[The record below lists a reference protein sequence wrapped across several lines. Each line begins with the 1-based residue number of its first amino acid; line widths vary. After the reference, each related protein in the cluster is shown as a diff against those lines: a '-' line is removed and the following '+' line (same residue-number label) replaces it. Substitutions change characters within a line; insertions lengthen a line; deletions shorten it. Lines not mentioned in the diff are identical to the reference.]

1 MAEENLFNPLD
12 DLGPEFGGINRPGS
26 DANSYLPFEGDK
38 IDTPKINFPQA
49 PNPFS
54 MPGVRDLTRPNF
66 NIKQNIVNNP
76 GIIKSAPKPGKV
88 DVKGLMNAQQDYL
101 KSLIQSKQSN
111 EDYARIYSYN
121 AGPSGGAFYDR
132 YAAYGQETFDKIGFH
147 PLRDNE
153 AIFNART
160 TKADDW
166 SRMMSHSFLPM
177 VWKGFTDGPKSLWK
191 MIQGDFTGT
200 DLEGAEEYERL
211 AAIGSSSKGGA
222 FGFVNNTVMNF
233 GYTAG
238 IITEAIVEEVAG
250 LALAPLTGGTS
261 AAVTTANNARKI
273 PSLFRGIKGFDAAYD
288 ASKAVG
294 NTLKALNNSQSA
306 RKFWNAA
313 NAAGTSKIGRFL
325 NPLENTVDAI
335 TGIRATDN
343 LTGFAKTFRTA
354 GGFYRD
360 VRNLN
365 MALSEARL
373 EAGMVENKVYKD
385 GYNAH
390 YEKFGTAP
398 TNDVQ
403 EKLMSTAKQA
413 SLDTLYWN
421 TGLIYASNKITF
433 NNITGPRGGIR
444 NFVRANIDDVMKA
457 GNGKFGTVGKIVYDN
472 TKKQFARQS
481 NDFMS
486 WAKGWAKDPIYKSV
500 GKTVGYFKSNFTE
513 GLQENAQEII
523 AGANEKYYTDAFKS
537 SVLKMNLYSRGV
549 TGYANKTKFDYY
561 EDEFGKQFTE
571 QGAETFASGFLMGT
585 LAAPLNSAVPMLSVG
600 YNRLFNNTEYQ
611 EYKAR
616 KEEMLNGIVNN
627 LNSLGPKQFYD
638 SRIFNTAVQDMAADI
653 KNTGSKKQAYD
664 ATDEAFISQVTTA
677 METGSLYLFRER
689 MTDMKKMTPE
699 EIEKEVPGVE
709 KGEGQKYLNRL
720 DDIINRI
727 DTVEKRYNYYKER
740 YPNPISPDTLN
751 EKDPE
756 FNAKVQLYTG
766 WNVALR
772 NAVFFNEAFESAIK
786 RKAGIKNKLT
796 ANKPF
801 ASISDTE
808 VNSLLDNLVLGK
820 EISNIRNEIKSLE
833 DLKKSGT
840 LDPELNKE
848 LENKKKKLEA
858 YTELFNETET
868 FNNFFNRYE
877 NLELIKK
884 SMKKELEKRNIKTD
898 ELTDEAVIAA
908 IDKNLGAFDDV
919 NKAER
924 IQAYKRS
931 VDKYLKSIADVSNDN
946 VFDEKLDDLFN
957 DLLDHQKLDTES
969 KKLVRYNNLLHNPE
983 EFLKLVERNTEWL
996 KSLYDNRENIFRDI
1010 VTEQIGIVEANS
1022 LLNALA
1028 DRGIYMSVDD
1038 FAEFI
1043 KNGTKPK
1050 EFFNEPA
1057 NEVYQEGTTEYDEI
1071 FEEYLTKF
1079 NALRPEKPV
1088 SQEEDELFGQDL
1100 DLEMIFEDEETTQKT
1115 KEELYKSYTPEQKA
1129 SIKKIEELIK
1139 LQENVKAGET
1149 LKVDDPVTGLKA
1161 GEKAYLINDLF
1172 HRRVTNAI
1180 KDVEASDYQY
1190 TDKAVLEDIFQIAFG
1205 GNVLKENTGAEDF
1218 TFKGKNYVKDLVPT
1232 EGGYNIKVSEKLED
1246 GTIKPLSETE
1256 SSILGFVYL
1265 AKQADLAGFRDVLY
1279 EELADELTNILQPT
1293 TTPVSTTTDT
1303 KADIERKK
1311 EETIASIKEGYNG
1324 GKTWEYIGQFS
1335 SQATKFTNYELFQN
1349 EYTKDQVIDEI
1360 NAKYDSEPTAL
1371 EEAPVSTE
1379 APRTGFRT
1387 FAVPISKKEN
1397 IADVVAGPLV
1407 PASEIFWDKNIKTT
1421 GSWLNSVQGEASRG
1435 KDYIEIAIDSLSEEN
1450 RKIADELKESDNEY
1464 SPVKGARIVLG
1475 INLTPEQA
1483 QRKSIEIANKFKQQD
1498 LLWYSP
1504 RTLQN
1509 TIDVLEKDKQRS
1521 STPEAYDQ
1529 EIQRVKD
1536 TWGKDLRQDEYFD
1549 EATKT
1554 IWASKELYDKS
1565 KGLTTAEQTTSTQ
1578 PVNISNEDLYNK
1590 IYKFVSEKTYEDGR
1604 EAGNYVDQA
1613 AKDFL
1618 GEGKMP
1624 EFDPNKITKKAYLD
1638 LFGPDGHLTQIK
1650 RRIDNGE
1657 LYIVAKGLV
1666 VYDSNIEKLD
1676 GTTDRI
1682 AGEID
1687 LIAVDRKG
1695 KIHIIDIK
1703 TGNEDK
1709 WLKFNR
1715 IKKTKKTATTKDDG
1729 IYSKREN
1736 YTLQQ
1741 ATYATLL
1748 KRMIGVDASISL
1760 LPVQRSS
1767 DPQTGK
1773 ILTAGKPTAQ
1783 GIYQPLI
1790 YRRTPDGKISKNSI
1804 GIKEFE
1810 IEDSAQVSEMLIPLY
1825 IASVRD
1831 EMNTLFPITRY
1842 KDATGEYV
1850 EEMID
1855 LSGVSKTV
1863 SPKDKLN
1870 TLTKKYENSTKKI
1883 DSQIETIQ
1891 ERLSKFNITQN
1902 FDSID
1907 LSENSDFVQQQL
1919 EKDEAFAN
1927 VFKVHKDR
1935 FVGKV
1940 SYAPTPGQLLAID
1953 ALSTGVLT
1961 PEEIDLV
1968 QNGNPNREEVS
1979 EIIHEAVKRI
1989 QYLKVNTT
1997 SDVAARAFSDYQRDV
2012 FSLISLNN
2020 TNAQD
2025 KAILETFVN
2034 ASQATTPQEIQDAVN
2049 SLDTLQ
2055 SSLEQQL
2062 SNRYLKDNVIQK
2074 IQGQL
2079 KDVKDFNANFRLDSG
2094 FVDVVDIF
2102 ADPIDSTIDGESV
2115 VKVNDIYYLNKDGNP
2130 KMVVTEIL
2138 ENGNIVLKLATKQN
2152 TPRKNAK
2159 EMVVSPNEFS
2169 NNFVKE
2175 SELNNVSDKQT
2186 TYTTSPA
2193 EKEILEE
2200 TFDAQDVFLASDEAK
2215 QEAYNIGMETNVE
2228 DIKNDLI
2235 NKFKNCQ

>member
-132 YAAYGQETFDKIGFH
+132 YAAYGQETFDKVGFH

-153 AIFNART
+153 ALFNART

-261 AAVTTANNARKI
+261 VAVTTANNARKI
-273 PSLFRGIKGFDAAYD
+273 PSLFKGIKGFEAAYD

-343 LTGFAKTFRTA
+343 LTGLAKTFRTA

-403 EKLMSTAKQA
+403 EKLMATAKQA

-561 EDEFGKQFTE
+561 EDEFGQQFTE

-585 LAAPLNSAVPMLSVG
+585 LAAPLNSAVPMLSIG
-600 YNRLFNNTEYQ
+600 YNRLFNNAEYQ
-611 EYKAR
+611 EYKTR
-616 KEEMLNGIVNN
+616 KEEMLNGIVKN

-638 SRIFNTAVQDMAADI
+638 SRIFNAAVQDMAADV
-653 KNTGSKKQAYD
+653 KNTGSKRQAYD

-699 EIEKEVPGVE
+699 EIEKEVPGIE

-740 YPNPISPDTLN
+740 YPNPISLETLN

-772 NAVFFNEAFESAIK
+772 NAVFFNEAFESALK

-840 LDPELNKE
+840 LNPELNKE

-957 DLLDHQKLDTES
+957 DLLDYQKLDTES

-1100 DLEMIFEDEETTQKT
+1100 DLDMIFEDEETAQKT

-1149 LKVDDPVTGLKA
+1149 LKVDDPTTGLKA

-1256 SSILGFVYL
+1256 SSILGFIYL

-1293 TTPVSTTTDT
+1293 TTPVSNKANIERLEALNLLDKESTEFFKDGIDKKVTDIENEYLERLLNLEYLSKPLVLKDISQKEYNDQVASIKKSYESKINSVGKRRYRINLESARDKELADLKRKYDAEPAVST
-1303 KADIERKK
+1303 SPVSDKKADIERRRQEELDRKLNNRKGALEVQQEFENNLK
-1311 EETIASIKEGYNG
+1311 ENQEIPEYSKVGVKYNEGSEVTATFQDNTSETFKGEPYPIVINVIKPAIIENG
-1324 GKTWEYIGQFS
+1324 KLIQAAVLQIGMFDS
-1335 SQATKFTNYELFQN
+1335 KESADNWVSGI
-1349 EYTKDQVIDEI
+1349 KDRNAKQLTQLEQEI
-1360 NAKYDSEPTAL
+1360 NAKYDAELDAL

-1379 APRTGFRT
+1379 
-1387 FAVPISKKEN
+1387 
-1397 IADVVAGPLV
+1397 
-1407 PASEIFWDKNIKTT
+1407 
-1421 GSWLNSVQGEASRG
+1421 
-1435 KDYIEIAIDSLSEEN
+1435 
-1450 RKIADELKESDNEY
+1450 
-1464 SPVKGARIVLG
+1464 
-1475 INLTPEQA
+1475 
-1483 QRKSIEIANKFKQQD
+1483 
-1498 LLWYSP
+1498 
-1504 RTLQN
+1504 
-1509 TIDVLEKDKQRS
+1509 
-1521 STPEAYDQ
+1521 
-1529 EIQRVKD
+1529 
-1536 TWGKDLRQDEYFD
+1536 
-1549 EATKT
+1549 
-1554 IWASKELYDKS
+1554 
-1565 KGLTTAEQTTSTQ
+1565 EQTTSAQ

-1604 EAGNYVDQA
+1604 EAGNYIDQA

-1709 WLKFNR
+1709 WFKFNK

-1748 KRMIGVDASISL
+1748 KRMIGVDASISI

-1783 GIYQPLI
+1783 YIYQPLI

-1810 IEDSAQVSEMLIPLY
+1810 VDNSPQVSEMLIPLY
-1825 IASVRD
+1825 MASVRD

-1940 SYAPTPGQLLAID
+1940 AYAPTPGQLLAID

-1961 PEEIDLV
+1961 PEEIDFV
-1968 QNGNPNREEVS
+1968 QNSNPNREEVS

-2012 FSLISLNN
+2012 FNLISLNN

-2062 SNRYLKDNVIQK
+2062 SNKFLKDNVIQK

-2159 EMVVSPNEFS
+2159 EMVVSPNELS

>member
-54 MPGVRDLTRPNF
+54 MPGVKDLTRPNF

-177 VWKGFTDGPKSLWK
+177 LWKGFTDGPKSMWK

-250 LALAPLTGGTS
+250 LALAPLTAGTS

-273 PSLFRGIKGFDAAYD
+273 PSIFKGIKGFDAAYD

-343 LTGFAKTFRTA
+343 LTGFAKTFKTA

-403 EKLMSTAKQA
+403 EKLMSIAKQA

-472 TKKQFARQS
+472 TKKQFAKQS

-561 EDEFGKQFTE
+561 KDEFGNQFTE

-585 LAAPLNSAVPMLSVG
+585 LAAPLNHAVPMLSIG

-611 EYKAR
+611 EYKSR
-616 KEEMLNGIVNN
+616 KEAMLDGIVKN
-627 LNSLGPKQFYD
+627 LNSLGPKEFYD
-638 SRIFNTAVQDMAADI
+638 SRIFNTAVQDMAADV
-653 KNTGSKKQAYD
+653 KKYGSKKQAYD

-689 MTDMKKMTPE
+689 MSDMKKMTPE
-699 EIEKEVPGVE
+699 EIEKEVPGIE

-727 DTVEKRYNYYKER
+727 DTVEKRYNYYRER

-756 FNAKVQLYTG
+756 FNAKLELYAG
-766 WNVALR
+766 WNIALR
-772 NAVFFNEAFESAIK
+772 NAVFFNESFESAQK
-786 RKAGIKNKLT
+786 RKAGIKNKL
-796 ANKPF
+796 ASNKPF
-801 ASISDTE
+801 ESISDTE

-820 EISNIRNEIKSLE
+820 EISNLRNEIKSLE
-833 DLKKSGT
+833 DLQKTGT
-840 LDPELNKE
+840 LNPELKKE
-848 LENKKKKLEA
+848 LENKKRKLES
-858 YTELFNETET
+858 YTELFNETEK
-868 FNNFFNRYE
+868 FNTFFNRYE

-884 SMKKELEKRNIKTD
+884 SMKKELEKRNIKVD
-898 ELTDEAVIAA
+898 ELTDEQVIEA

-924 IQAYKRS
+924 IQAYKRT
-931 VDKYLKSIADVSNDN
+931 VDKYLKSIADISNDN
-946 VFDEKLDDLFN
+946 VFDETLDELFN
-957 DLLDHQKLDTES
+957 DLLDYQKLDSES

-983 EFLKLVERNTEWL
+983 EFLKLVERNTQWL
-996 KSLYDNRENIFRDI
+996 KSLYDNRENIFRGI
-1010 VTEQIGIVEANS
+1010 AEEQISIVEANS

-1028 DRGIYMSVDD
+1028 DKGIFMSVDD

-1057 NEVYQEGTTEYDEI
+1057 NEVYREGTPEYDQI

-1079 NALRPEKPV
+1079 NNLRPQKPV
-1088 SQEEDELFGQDL
+1088 SQEEDELFGQELDL
-1100 DLEMIFEDEETTQKT
+1100 DMIFEDEETAKKT
-1115 KEELYKSYTPEQKA
+1115 KEELYDSYTPEQKA

-1149 LKVDDPVTGLKA
+1149 LTEDDPVTGLKA

-1180 KDVEASDYQY
+1180 KDVETSDYQY
-1190 TDKAVLEDIFQIAFG
+1190 VNKDILEDIFEIAFG
-1205 GNVLKENTGAEDF
+1205 GKLLKENTGAEDF
-1218 TFKGKNYVKDLVPT
+1218 TFKGKTYVKDLVGEPGNYKIT
-1232 EGGYNIKVSEKLED
+1232 VSEKLPD
-1246 GTIKPLSETE
+1246 GTIQPLSETE
-1256 SSILGFVYL
+1256 SSILSFIYL
-1265 AKQADLAGFRDVLY
+1265 AKTAELAGFRETLY

-1293 TTPVSTTTDT
+1293 NITGQPTTPVSD
-1303 KADIERKK
+1303 KIADIEK
-1311 EETIASIKEGYNG
+1311 Y
-1324 GKTWEYIGQFS
+1324 FS
-1335 SQATKFTNYELFQN
+1335 ENTKS
-1349 EYTKDQVIDEI
+1349 TKDSKYNPDLSGEGSLALMEQENRLLELGADEI
-1360 NAKYDSEPTAL
+1360 QAHGMAKGSVGEQFKDLLNILTNGLDPKRGGGMLYTAPLVLSKEFISAGAALGTSGGAAYKDGAFIILGKKGVNTIKSIDDIGGILVNQAVVDTLPELVSKLKSLFPNLSIDSYSNSPNVIAELAAL
-1371 EEAPVSTE
+1371 EDTTQVSTAE
-1379 APRTGFRT
+1379 
-1387 FAVPISKKEN
+1387 
-1397 IADVVAGPLV
+1397 
-1407 PASEIFWDKNIKTT
+1407 TT
-1421 GSWLNSVQGEASRG
+1421 
-1435 KDYIEIAIDSLSEEN
+1435 
-1450 RKIADELKESDNEY
+1450 
-1464 SPVKGARIVLG
+1464 
-1475 INLTPEQA
+1475 
-1483 QRKSIEIANKFKQQD
+1483 
-1498 LLWYSP
+1498 
-1504 RTLQN
+1504 
-1509 TIDVLEKDKQRS
+1509 
-1521 STPEAYDQ
+1521 
-1529 EIQRVKD
+1529 
-1536 TWGKDLRQDEYFD
+1536 
-1549 EATKT
+1549 
-1554 IWASKELYDKS
+1554 
-1565 KGLTTAEQTTSTQ
+1565 
-1578 PVNISNEDLYNK
+1578 NISNEDLYNQ

-1604 EAGNYVDQA
+1604 EAGNYIDQA

-1624 EFDPNKITKKAYLD
+1624 EYDPNKISKQAYLN

-1650 RRIDNGE
+1650 KRIDNGE

-1676 GTTDRI
+1676 GSTDRI

-1695 KIHIIDIK
+1695 KVHIIDIK
-1703 TGNEDK
+1703 TGDERK
-1709 WLKFNR
+1709 WFNFNY
-1715 IKKTKKTATTKDDG
+1715 IQTKETGKSS
-1729 IYSKREN
+1729 YSKREN

-1760 LPVQRSS
+1760 LPIERSS
-1767 DPQTGK
+1767 NSETGK
-1773 ILTAGKPTAQ
+1773 IETAGKPKAK

-1790 YRRTPDGKISKNSI
+1790 YKRTPDGKILKNQF
-1804 GIKEFE
+1804 GHKEFE
-1810 IEDSAQVSEMLIPLY
+1810 VDDSAQVSDMLIPLY

-1842 KDATGEYV
+1842 KDETGEYV
-1850 EEMID
+1850 EQMID

-1863 SPKDKLN
+1863 TPKDKIDSLI
-1870 TLTKKYENSTKKI
+1870 TKYDKATKKL
-1883 DSQIETIQ
+1883 DAQMETIQ
-1891 ERLSKFNITQN
+1891 ERLSKFKINQN
-1902 FDSID
+1902 FNDVD
-1907 LSENSDFVQQQL
+1907 LSEDSEFIQEQL
-1919 EKDEAFAN
+1919 EKDSAFSN

-1953 ALSTGVLT
+1953 SLSTGVLT
-1961 PEEIDLV
+1961 PEEIDFV
-1968 QNGNPNREEVS
+1968 QNGNPSREDAS
-1979 EIIHEAVKRI
+1979 KIIHEAVKRI
-1989 QYLKVNTT
+1989 QYLKVN
-1997 SDVAARAFSDYQRDV
+1997 SNNDIVARAYSDYQRDV

-2025 KAILETFVN
+2025 KAILDTFNN
-2034 ASQATTPQEIQDAVN
+2034 ATQATTQEQIQDAVA
-2049 SLDTLQ
+2049 SLDKLQ
-2055 SSLEQQL
+2055 DGLEKQL
-2062 SNRYLKDNVIQK
+2062 ANKALKQNVIDK
-2074 IQGQL
+2074 IESQL
-2079 KDVKDFNANFRLDSG
+2079 KDVKDFNANFRVNSG
-2094 FVDVVDIF
+2094 YVDIVDIF
-2102 ADPIDSTIDGESV
+2102 SDPIESTIDGESV
-2115 VKVNDIYYLNKDGNP
+2115 VKVNDIYYLNRDNNP
-2130 KMVVTEIL
+2130 KMVVTKLL
-2138 ENGNIVLKLATKQN
+2138 ENGDIVLKLATKQN

-2159 EMVVSPNEFS
+2159 EMIVSPSNLV

-2175 SELNNVSDKQT
+2175 SQLNNISEEDT

-2193 EKEILEE
+2193 EKEILDE
-2200 TFDAQDVFLASDEAK
+2200 TFDAQDAFVSSDESK
-2215 QEAYNIGMETNVE
+2215 EEAYQIGISADID
-2228 DIKNDLI
+2228 DIKSDLI
-2235 NKFKNCQ
+2235 NKFKMCQ

>member
-177 VWKGFTDGPKSLWK
+177 LWKGFTDGPKSMWK

-250 LALAPLTGGTS
+250 LALAPLTAGTS

-273 PSLFRGIKGFDAAYD
+273 PSIFKGIKGFDAAYD

-343 LTGFAKTFRTA
+343 LTGFAKTFKTA

-403 EKLMSTAKQA
+403 EKLMSIAKQA

-472 TKKQFARQS
+472 TKKQFAKQS

-561 EDEFGKQFTE
+561 KDEFGNQFTE

-585 LAAPLNSAVPMLSVG
+585 LAAPLNHAVPMLSIG

-611 EYKAR
+611 EYKSR
-616 KEEMLNGIVNN
+616 KEAMLDGIVKN
-627 LNSLGPKQFYD
+627 LNSLGPKAFYD
-638 SRIFNTAVQDMAADI
+638 SRIFNTAVQDMAADV
-653 KNTGSKKQAYD
+653 KKYGSKKQAYD

-689 MTDMKKMTPE
+689 MSDMKKMTPE
-699 EIEKEVPGVE
+699 EIEKEVPGIE

-727 DTVEKRYNYYKER
+727 DTVEKRYNYYRER

-756 FNAKVQLYTG
+756 FNAKLELYAG
-766 WNVALR
+766 WNIALR
-772 NAVFFNEAFESAIK
+772 NAVFFNESFESAQK
-786 RKAGIKNKLT
+786 RKAGIKNKL
-796 ANKPF
+796 ASNKPF
-801 ASISDTE
+801 ESISDTE

-820 EISNIRNEIKSLE
+820 EISNLRNEIKSLE
-833 DLKKSGT
+833 DLQKTGT
-840 LDPELNKE
+840 LNPELKKE
-848 LENKKKKLEA
+848 LENKKRKLES
-858 YTELFNETET
+858 YTELFNETEK
-868 FNNFFNRYE
+868 FNTFFNRYE

-884 SMKKELEKRNIKTD
+884 SMKKELEKRNIKVD
-898 ELTDEAVIAA
+898 ELTDEQVIEA

-924 IQAYKRS
+924 IQAYKRT
-931 VDKYLKSIADVSNDN
+931 VDKYLKSIADISNDN
-946 VFDEKLDDLFN
+946 VFDETLDELFN
-957 DLLDHQKLDTES
+957 DLLDYQKLDSES

-983 EFLKLVERNTEWL
+983 EFLKLVERNTQWL
-996 KSLYDNRENIFRDI
+996 KSLYDNRENIFRGI
-1010 VTEQIGIVEANS
+1010 AEEQISIVEANS

-1028 DRGIYMSVDD
+1028 DKGIFMSVDD

-1057 NEVYQEGTTEYDEI
+1057 NEVYREGTPEYDQI

-1079 NALRPEKPV
+1079 NNLRPQKPV
-1088 SQEEDELFGQDL
+1088 SQEEDELFGQELDL
-1100 DLEMIFEDEETTQKT
+1100 DMIFEDEETAKKT
-1115 KEELYKSYTPEQKA
+1115 KEELYDSYTPEQKA

-1149 LKVDDPVTGLKA
+1149 LTEDDPVTGLKA

-1180 KDVEASDYQY
+1180 KDVETSDYQY
-1190 TDKAVLEDIFQIAFG
+1190 VNKDILEDIFEIAFG
-1205 GNVLKENTGAEDF
+1205 GKLLKENTGAEDF
-1218 TFKGKNYVKDLVPT
+1218 TFKGKTYVKDLVGEPGNYKIT
-1232 EGGYNIKVSEKLED
+1232 VSEKLPD
-1246 GTIKPLSETE
+1246 GTIQPLSETE
-1256 SSILGFVYL
+1256 SSILSFIYL
-1265 AKQADLAGFRDVLY
+1265 AKTAELAGFRETLY

-1293 TTPVSTTTDT
+1293 NITGQPTTPVSDITTQKAEIEKRREEELNEEYEGRRAATFSRFNPDGPSQELTKEEHDEIEELIEAAIENGNVTAEQLYRMIRAEGYVYTAYGSQTSTLAYLKNRLNGKTKT
-1303 KADIERKK
+1303 KAGGNLLD
-1311 EETIASIKEGYNG
+1311 ET
-1324 GKTWEYIGQFS
+1324 
-1335 SQATKFTNYELFQN
+1335 
-1349 EYTKDQVIDEI
+1349 
-1360 NAKYDSEPTAL
+1360 NAKYNAELAAL
-1371 EEAPVSTE
+1371 EGTTQVSTAE
-1379 APRTGFRT
+1379 
-1387 FAVPISKKEN
+1387 
-1397 IADVVAGPLV
+1397 
-1407 PASEIFWDKNIKTT
+1407 TT
-1421 GSWLNSVQGEASRG
+1421 
-1435 KDYIEIAIDSLSEEN
+1435 
-1450 RKIADELKESDNEY
+1450 
-1464 SPVKGARIVLG
+1464 
-1475 INLTPEQA
+1475 
-1483 QRKSIEIANKFKQQD
+1483 
-1498 LLWYSP
+1498 
-1504 RTLQN
+1504 
-1509 TIDVLEKDKQRS
+1509 
-1521 STPEAYDQ
+1521 
-1529 EIQRVKD
+1529 
-1536 TWGKDLRQDEYFD
+1536 
-1549 EATKT
+1549 
-1554 IWASKELYDKS
+1554 
-1565 KGLTTAEQTTSTQ
+1565 
-1578 PVNISNEDLYNK
+1578 NISNEDLYNQ

-1604 EAGNYVDQA
+1604 EAGNYIDQA

-1624 EFDPNKITKKAYLD
+1624 EYDPNKISKQAYLN

-1650 RRIDNGE
+1650 KRIDNGE

-1676 GTTDRI
+1676 GSADRI

-1695 KIHIIDIK
+1695 KVHIIDIK
-1703 TGNEDK
+1703 TGDERK
-1709 WLKFNR
+1709 WFNFNY
-1715 IKKTKKTATTKDDG
+1715 IQTKETGKSS
-1729 IYSKREN
+1729 YSKREN

-1760 LPVQRSS
+1760 LPIERSS
-1767 DPQTGK
+1767 NSETGK
-1773 ILTAGKPTAQ
+1773 IETAGKPKAK

-1790 YRRTPDGKISKNSI
+1790 YKRTPDGKILKNQF
-1804 GIKEFE
+1804 GHKEFE
-1810 IEDSAQVSEMLIPLY
+1810 VDDSAQVSDMLIPLY

-1842 KDATGEYV
+1842 KDETGEYV
-1850 EEMID
+1850 EQMID

-1863 SPKDKLN
+1863 TPKDKIDSLI
-1870 TLTKKYENSTKKI
+1870 TKYDKATKKL
-1883 DSQIETIQ
+1883 DAQMETIQ
-1891 ERLSKFNITQN
+1891 ERLSKFKINQN
-1902 FDSID
+1902 FNDVD
-1907 LSENSDFVQQQL
+1907 LSEDSEFIQEQL
-1919 EKDEAFAN
+1919 EKDSAFSN

-1953 ALSTGVLT
+1953 SLSTGVLT
-1961 PEEIDLV
+1961 PEEIDFV
-1968 QNGNPNREEVS
+1968 QNGNPSREDAS
-1979 EIIHEAVKRI
+1979 KIIHEAVKRI
-1989 QYLKVNTT
+1989 QYLKVN
-1997 SDVAARAFSDYQRDV
+1997 SNNDIVSRAYSDYQRDV

-2025 KAILETFVN
+2025 KAILDTFNN
-2034 ASQATTPQEIQDAVN
+2034 ATQATTQEQIQDAVA
-2049 SLDTLQ
+2049 SLDKLQ
-2055 SSLEQQL
+2055 DGLEKQL
-2062 SNRYLKDNVIQK
+2062 ANKALKQNVIDK
-2074 IQGQL
+2074 IESQL
-2079 KDVKDFNANFRLDSG
+2079 KDVKDFNANFRVNSG
-2094 FVDVVDIF
+2094 YVDIVDIF
-2102 ADPIDSTIDGESV
+2102 SDPIESTIDGESV
-2115 VKVNDIYYLNKDGNP
+2115 VKVNDIYYLNRDNNP
-2130 KMVVTEIL
+2130 KMVVTKLL
-2138 ENGNIVLKLATKQN
+2138 ENGDIVLKLATKQN

-2159 EMVVSPNEFS
+2159 EMIVSPSNLV

-2175 SELNNVSDKQT
+2175 SQLNNISEEDT
-2186 TYTTSPA
+2186 IYTTSPA
-2193 EKEILEE
+2193 EKEILDE
-2200 TFDAQDVFLASDEAK
+2200 TFDAQDAFVSSDESK
-2215 QEAYNIGMETNVE
+2215 EEAYQIGISADID
-2228 DIKNDLI
+2228 DIKSDLI

>member
-54 MPGVRDLTRPNF
+54 MPGVKDLTRPNF

-177 VWKGFTDGPKSLWK
+177 LWKGFTDGPKSMWK

-250 LALAPLTGGTS
+250 LALAPLTAGTS

-273 PSLFRGIKGFDAAYD
+273 PSIFKGIKGFDAAYD

-343 LTGFAKTFRTA
+343 LTGFAKTFKTA

-403 EKLMSTAKQA
+403 EKLMSIAKQA

-472 TKKQFARQS
+472 TKKQFAKQS

-561 EDEFGKQFTE
+561 KDEFGNQFTE

-585 LAAPLNSAVPMLSVG
+585 LAAPLNHAVPMLSIG

-611 EYKAR
+611 EYKSR
-616 KEEMLNGIVNN
+616 KEAMLDGIVKN
-627 LNSLGPKQFYD
+627 LNSLGPKEFYD
-638 SRIFNTAVQDMAADI
+638 SRIFNTAVQDMAADV
-653 KNTGSKKQAYD
+653 KKYGSKKQAYD

-689 MTDMKKMTPE
+689 MSDMKKMTPE
-699 EIEKEVPGVE
+699 EIEKEVPGIE

-727 DTVEKRYNYYKER
+727 DTVEKRYNYYRER

-756 FNAKVQLYTG
+756 FNAKLELYAG
-766 WNVALR
+766 WNIALR
-772 NAVFFNEAFESAIK
+772 NAVFFNESFESAQK
-786 RKAGIKNKLT
+786 RKAGIKNKL
-796 ANKPF
+796 ASNKPF
-801 ASISDTE
+801 ESISDTE

-820 EISNIRNEIKSLE
+820 EMSNLRNEIKSLE
-833 DLKKSGT
+833 DLQKTGT
-840 LDPELNKE
+840 LNPELRKE
-848 LENKKKKLEA
+848 LENKKRKLES
-858 YTELFNETET
+858 YTELFNETEK
-868 FNNFFNRYE
+868 FNTFFNRYE

-884 SMKKELEKRNIKTD
+884 SMKKELEKRNIKVD
-898 ELTDEAVIAA
+898 ELTDEQVIEA

-924 IQAYKRS
+924 IQAYKRT
-931 VDKYLKSIADVSNDN
+931 VDKYLKSIADISNDN
-946 VFDEKLDDLFN
+946 VFDETLDELFN
-957 DLLDHQKLDTES
+957 DLLDYQKLDSES

-983 EFLKLVERNTEWL
+983 EFLKLVERNTQWL
-996 KSLYDNRENIFRDI
+996 KSLYDNRENIFRGI
-1010 VTEQIGIVEANS
+1010 AEEQISIVEANS

-1028 DRGIYMSVDD
+1028 DKGIFMSVDD

-1057 NEVYQEGTTEYDEI
+1057 NEVYREGTPEYDQI

-1079 NALRPEKPV
+1079 NNLRPQKPV
-1088 SQEEDELFGQDL
+1088 SQEEDELFGQELDL
-1100 DLEMIFEDEETTQKT
+1100 DMIFEDEETAKKT
-1115 KEELYKSYTPEQKA
+1115 KEELYDSYTPEQKA

-1149 LKVDDPVTGLKA
+1149 LTEDDPVTGLKA
-1161 GEKAYLINDLF
+1161 GEKAYLINNLF

-1180 KDVEASDYQY
+1180 KDVETSDYQY
-1190 TDKAVLEDIFQIAFG
+1190 VNKDILEDIFEIAFG
-1205 GNVLKENTGAEDF
+1205 GKLLKENTGAEDF
-1218 TFKGKNYVKDLVPT
+1218 TFKGKTYVKDLVGEPGNYKIT
-1232 EGGYNIKVSEKLED
+1232 VSEKLPD
-1246 GTIKPLSETE
+1246 GTIQPLSETE
-1256 SSILGFVYL
+1256 SSILSFIYL
-1265 AKQADLAGFRDVLY
+1265 AKTAELAGFRETLY

-1293 TTPVSTTTDT
+1293 NITGQPTTPVSDVEAKIANVEVISENYTPELL
-1303 KADIERKK
+1303 KANPDK
-1311 EETIASIKEGYNG
+1311 
-1324 GKTWEYIGQFS
+1324 
-1335 SQATKFTNYELFQN
+1335 LFLFGDN
-1349 EYTKDQVIDEI
+1349 NT
-1360 NAKYDSEPTAL
+1360 
-1371 EEAPVSTE
+1371 
-1379 APRTGFRT
+1379 RTGKGGQAIIRDEPN
-1387 FAVPISKKEN
+1387 AAGISTKLL
-1397 IADVVAGPLV
+1397 P
-1407 PASEIFWDKNIKTT
+1407 KN
-1421 GSWLNSVQGEASRG
+1421 
-1435 KDYIEIAIDSLSEEN
+1435 
-1450 RKIADELKESDNEY
+1450 
-1464 SPVKGARIVLG
+1464 
-1475 INLTPEQA
+1475 
-1483 QRKSIEIANKFKQQD
+1483 
-1498 LLWYSP
+1498 
-1504 RTLQN
+1504 
-1509 TIDVLEKDKQRS
+1509 
-1521 STPEAYDQ
+1521 TPEAFMSDDQ
-1529 EIQRVKD
+1529 LADNKAVIDSDIKKAKD
-1536 TWGKDLRQDEYFD
+1536 RAAKEGKTIVLPKGGFGTGLASL
-1549 EATKT
+1549 ATKAPQT
-1554 IWASKELYDKS
+1554 FAYLNQRLQEEFGFNNTTGELAALES
-1565 KGLTTAEQTTSTQ
+1565 TTQVSTAETT
-1578 PVNISNEDLYNK
+1578 NISNEDLYNQ

-1604 EAGNYVDQA
+1604 EAGNYIDQA

-1624 EFDPNKITKKAYLD
+1624 EYDPNKISKQAYLN

-1650 RRIDNGE
+1650 KRIDNGE

-1676 GTTDRI
+1676 GSTDRI

-1695 KIHIIDIK
+1695 KVHIIDIK
-1703 TGNEDK
+1703 TGDERK
-1709 WLKFNR
+1709 WFNFNY
-1715 IKKTKKTATTKDDG
+1715 IQTKETGKSS
-1729 IYSKREN
+1729 YSKREN

-1760 LPVQRSS
+1760 LPIERSS
-1767 DPQTGK
+1767 NSETGK
-1773 ILTAGKPTAQ
+1773 IETAGKPKAK

-1790 YRRTPDGKISKNSI
+1790 YKRTPDGKILKNQF
-1804 GIKEFE
+1804 GHKEFE
-1810 IEDSAQVSEMLIPLY
+1810 VDDSAQVSDMLIPLY

-1842 KDATGEYV
+1842 KDETGEYV
-1850 EEMID
+1850 EQMID

-1863 SPKDKLN
+1863 TPKDKIDSLI
-1870 TLTKKYENSTKKI
+1870 TKYDKATKKL
-1883 DSQIETIQ
+1883 DAQMETIQ
-1891 ERLSKFNITQN
+1891 ERLSKFKINQN
-1902 FDSID
+1902 FNDVD
-1907 LSENSDFVQQQL
+1907 LSEDSEFIQEQL
-1919 EKDEAFAN
+1919 EKDSAFSN

-1953 ALSTGVLT
+1953 SLSTGVLT
-1961 PEEIDLV
+1961 PEEIDFV
-1968 QNGNPNREEVS
+1968 QNGNPSREDAS
-1979 EIIHEAVKRI
+1979 KIIHEAVKRI
-1989 QYLKVNTT
+1989 QYLKVN
-1997 SDVAARAFSDYQRDV
+1997 SNNDIVSRAYSDYQRDV

-2025 KAILETFVN
+2025 KAILDTFNN
-2034 ASQATTPQEIQDAVN
+2034 ATQATTQEQIQDAVA
-2049 SLDTLQ
+2049 SLDKLQ
-2055 SSLEQQL
+2055 DGLEKQL
-2062 SNRYLKDNVIQK
+2062 ANKALKQNLIDK
-2074 IQGQL
+2074 IESQL
-2079 KDVKDFNANFRLDSG
+2079 KDVKDFNANFRVNSG
-2094 FVDVVDIF
+2094 YVDIVDIF
-2102 ADPIDSTIDGESV
+2102 SDPIESTIDGESV
-2115 VKVNDIYYLNKDGNP
+2115 VKVNDIYYLNRDNNP
-2130 KMVVTEIL
+2130 KMVVTKLL
-2138 ENGNIVLKLATKQN
+2138 ENGDIVLKLATKQN

-2159 EMVVSPNEFS
+2159 EMIVSPSNLV

-2175 SELNNVSDKQT
+2175 SQLNNISEEDT

-2193 EKEILEE
+2193 EKEILDE
-2200 TFDAQDVFLASDEAK
+2200 TFDAQDAFVSSDESK
-2215 QEAYNIGMETNVE
+2215 EEAYQIGISADID
-2228 DIKNDLI
+2228 DIKSDLI